1 MKEYY
6 LVYADS
12 PLELENKVNIRLSE
26 GWELHGNMDFRIGER
41 YDSFYQAMIREKES
55 TPKKYKYFEVNK
67 YYINADSSSVL
78 HILGSPQN
86 TRFGKYLLAEKI
98 NAQGKLDFIPIG
110 NFELIKDNDWIEID
124 KNYWE
129 IIVKSRGLDFN

>member
-86 TRFGKYLLAEKI
+86 TRFGKY
-98 NAQGKLDFIPIG
+98 
-110 NFELIKDNDWIEID
+110 
-124 KNYWE
+124 
-129 IIVKSRGLDFN
+129 